1 VDNPCA
7 ASIGRVRAD
16 DITKPFETPEK
27 LVDRLFAHT
36 GALGDSAWANSIRT
50 GKLEHRHMRYPQFFK
65 TGRIELVDDPALDC
79 LSGDTQQGPDEHI
92 LSFSFD

>member
-1 VDNPCA
+1 
-7 ASIGRVRAD
+7 
-16 DITKPFETPEK
+16 
-27 LVDRLFAHT
+27 
-36 GALGDSAWANSIRT
+36 
-50 GKLEHRHMRYPQFFK
+50 MRYPQLLK